1 MREGFPV
8 KIKKIIL
15 VLSLLALWPA
25 IIGIG
30 EYILLN
36 YEKTPGVLANA
47 PSQWPSGTSIERHPD
62 FMTLLMFVHPH
73 CPCTRASI
81 GELAILMAHCRNRLR
96 VNVIFLKPEKFTED
110 WAKTDTFKMVAAIPD
125 IKIRIDEDGL
135 EARRFGA
142 STSGQVLL
150 YRADGQLLFNGGI
163 TASRGHAGDNTGRSA
178 IESLVLKGGV
188 EKRQTPVFGCS
199 LMNHKINLFQ
209 EIMDLWKNRKE
220 FCLFKQI

>member
-1 MREGFPV
+1 M
-8 KIKKIIL
+8 
-15 VLSLLALWPA
+15 SSLALWSA

-47 PSQWPSGTSIERHPD
+47 PSQWPSGTSIERHPN

-81 GELAILMAHCRNRLR
+81 GELAILMAHCRSRLR
-96 VNVIFLKPEKFTED
+96 ADVIFLKPEKFTED
-110 WAKTDTFKMVAAIPD
+110 WAKTDIFQM
-125 IKIRIDEDGL
+125 
-135 EARRFGA
+135 
-142 STSGQVLL
+142 
-150 YRADGQLLFNGGI
+150 
-163 TASRGHAGDNTGRSA
+163 
-178 IESLVLKGGV
+178 GV
-188 EKRQTPVFGCS
+188 EKQQTPVFGCS

-220 FCLFKQI
+220 FCLLNYNSWPCRRIIQRASAANL